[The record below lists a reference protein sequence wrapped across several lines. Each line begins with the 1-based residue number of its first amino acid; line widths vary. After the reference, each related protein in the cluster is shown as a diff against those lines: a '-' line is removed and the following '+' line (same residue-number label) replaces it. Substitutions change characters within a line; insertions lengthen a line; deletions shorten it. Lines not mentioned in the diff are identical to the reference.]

1 MTTIKISPDAKKP
14 TRSEAMNYAQTL
26 ALTGKLS
33 DGAAQ
38 ELLLYFAAPPARRP
52 AKSAMEW
59 VARAVPKVDVRH
71 FLCYVWV
78 SPEGVAYGTDGHR
91 AHIATVE
98 GYATGFYDAKTLKPV
113 DVDGK
118 YPNVDRVLPKITADD
133 TVTPSLMAREV
144 LTANNQLLYTHNDK
158 YVSAEYLHD
167 ALNGGDDTVGVHYS
181 GQFTGRS
188 DFGHFLIMGVRV

>member
-71 FLCYVWV
+71 YLCYVWV

-118 YPNVDRVLPKITADD
+118 YPNVDRLLPTIAPDRTVPLRELSTELLTSIDKLAYCHGDAYVRADY
-133 TVTPSLMAREV
+133 
-144 LTANNQLLYTHNDK
+144 LL
-158 YVSAEYLHD
+158 D
-167 ALNGGDDTVGVHYS
+167 ALNVSDEPLEVH
-181 GQFTGRS
+181 GNRFTGRS